1 MGLKI
6 SRQESIYRFCLSRFV
21 FGKEICLASYLST
34 TKYNAVFIRLEQYQ
48 LLFKGYKKLDN
59 RELINQLWLV
69 FNSSSLCHRLISV
82 VRIDG
87 SVPLKYGLRL
97 NLDDKY
103 RTLKRELAELCNL
116 SAEQLLL
123 VEIAGAMVKVRFTSS
138 ALRNHL
144 VKSPYGI
151 MSKEKWE
158 SWFKYQ
164 PIRCD
169 PLECLRCLLCELNPV
184 IE

>member
-69 FNSSSLCHRLISV
+69 FNFFFSLPSSHISRQNRWFCAPQ
-82 VRIDG
+82 VRT
-87 SVPLKYGLRL
+87 P
-97 NLDDKY
+97 
-103 RTLKRELAELCNL
+103 
-116 SAEQLLL
+116 
-123 VEIAGAMVKVRFTSS
+123 VKPGR
-138 ALRNHL
+138 
-144 VKSPYGI
+144 
-151 MSKEKWE
+151 
-158 SWFKYQ
+158 
-164 PIRCD
+164 
-169 PLECLRCLLCELNPV
+169 
-184 IE
+184 